1 MGMTYADLL
10 KSFEKFGGPNQ
21 FVEGLI
27 EYGREPER
35 AECETSKKR
44 TKEKKK
50 KKLRSVFPITAMTA
64 GTSLAHFRQSLQAA
78 SNICAVS
85 AASSIGRILS

>member
-1 MGMTYADLL
+1 MTYADLL
-10 KSFEKFGGPNQ
+10 KNIEKFGDPDQ

-27 EYGREPER
+27 EFGREPER

-50 KKLRSVFPITAMTA
+50 IFS
-64 GTSLAHFRQSLQAA
+64 
-78 SNICAVS
+78 
-85 AASSIGRILS
+85 

>member
-50 KKLRSVFPITAMTA
+50 KKLRIVFPITAMTA